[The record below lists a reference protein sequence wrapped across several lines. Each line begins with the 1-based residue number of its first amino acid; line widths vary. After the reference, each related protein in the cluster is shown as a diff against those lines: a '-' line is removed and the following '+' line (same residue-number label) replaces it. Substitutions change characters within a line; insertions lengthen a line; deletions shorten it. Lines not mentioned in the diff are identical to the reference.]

1 MQVLDIVWFAVNF
14 SVLMYSKKSVTHPGN
29 NLVRIFC
36 GEGKVCKV
44 APEVHCTFFPALG
57 RYVEL
62 RAPSR

>member
-36 GEGKVCKV
+36 GEGKVCKWLLKSI
-44 APEVHCTFFPALG
+44 AHFFQP
-57 RYVEL
+57 
-62 RAPSR
+62 